1 MISGLA
7 TEGRT
12 SGQVITSLTNRFYV
26 RMKDDEPSLLPAD
39 ESAGEEGHEVCLLRP
54 FQST

>member
-7 TEGRT
+7 SEGRT
-12 SGQVITSLTNRFYV
+12 SGEVITSLTDRFSV

-39 ESAGEEGHEVCLLRP
+39 ESVGEEGHEVCLLRP
-54 FQST
+54 F

>member
-7 TEGRT
+7 SEGRT
-12 SGQVITSLTNRFYV
+12 SGAVITSLTDRFSV

-39 ESAGEEGHEVCLLRP
+39 ESVGEEGHEVCLLTL
-54 FQST
+54 F

>member
-7 TEGRT
+7 SEGRT
-12 SGQVITSLTNRFYV
+12 SGTVITSLTDRFSV

-39 ESAGEEGHEVCLLRP
+39 ESAGEEGHEVCLLTL
-54 FQST
+54 F